1 MSSRTVSRQLS
12 YEELGS
18 FFENIAM
25 MLKAG
30 ITAEEAVDLLN
41 EEKEGGD
48 ASRRGGAIA
57 EVTSHMAEKMA
68 GGMSLGG
75 AMEESGAFPSYAVD
89 MVTSSEYTG
98 KLEETLFHLSDY
110 YRTEQ
115 QMKNTFES
123 AVRYPIILLMMVFA
137 VLCVMLFMVFPS
149 FYGVYQNLTGSLAA
163 SSYNYVTASFIICRV
178 MLVIIAILLA
188 ILLVGVHMWRTG
200 KSAKVKGWLSH
211 IGTFRDLFDNLD
223 LYRFTSCFDMFI
235 SGGEMQEDALRKSMK
250 VVEGAKLREKLE
262 KCEEEMTAGKSF
274 SQASCDV
281 SLYDP
286 VNNRMLIPA
295 ERSGMLD
302 SILKKILVSLQGNNA
317 KYIGRIAN
325 TVEPM
330 LTGFLMIFIG
340 AMLISLMIPLIGIM
354 NTIG

>member
-1 MSSRTVSRQLS
+1 
-12 YEELGS
+12 
-18 FFENIAM
+18 
-25 MLKAG
+25 
-30 ITAEEAVDLLN
+30 
-41 EEKEGGD
+41 
-48 ASRRGGAIA
+48 
-57 EVTSHMAEKMA
+57 
-68 GGMSLGG
+68 
-75 AMEESGAFPSYAVD
+75 
-89 MVTSSEYTG
+89 
-98 KLEETLFHLSDY
+98 
-110 YRTEQ
+110 
-115 QMKNTFES
+115 
-123 AVRYPIILLMMVFA
+123 
-137 VLCVMLFMVFPS
+137 
-149 FYGVYQNLTGSLAA
+149 
-163 SSYNYVTASFIICRV
+163 
-178 MLVIIAILLA
+178 
-188 ILLVGVHMWRTG
+188 
-200 KSAKVKGWLSH
+200 
-211 IGTFRDLFDNLD
+211 
-223 LYRFTSCFDMFI
+223 
-235 SGGEMQEDALRKSMK
+235 MQEDALRKSMK
-250 VVEGAKLREKLE
+250 VVEGAKLREKLK